1 MDSKQKTERI
11 SRSIFYDLLVWQKA
25 IIFVKEAYKVAGR
38 LPREEQ
44 FALASQLRRSAVS
57 VPSNIAEGSK
67 RGKKEFLQF
76 LRIASGSAA
85 EAETQLLLAKDIYHV
100 DISSAVAPLIEVEKM
115 LESLMG
121 KIRL

>member
-1 MDSKQKTERI
+1 MNGEQKTERRGK
-11 SRSIFYDLLVWQKA
+11 SVFYDLLVWQKA
-25 IIFVKEAYKVAGR
+25 MIFVKEVYIITKK
-38 LPREEQ
+38 LPKEEE
-44 FALASQLRRSAVS
+44 FALTSQLRRSAIS

-85 EAETQLLLAKDIYHV
+85 EAETQLLLAKDIYHI
-100 DISSAVAPLIEVEKM
+100 DISKAFSPLVEVERM
-115 LESLMG
+115 LESLMS